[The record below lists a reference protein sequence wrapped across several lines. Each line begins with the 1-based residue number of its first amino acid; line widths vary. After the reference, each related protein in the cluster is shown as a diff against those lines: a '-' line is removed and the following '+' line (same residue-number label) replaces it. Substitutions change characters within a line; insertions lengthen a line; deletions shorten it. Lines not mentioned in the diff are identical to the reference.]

1 MNWEYVQPVRIIF
14 GNGQIKKLTSE
25 IAKLNGSNGLLVTTA
40 GFVRRGMAARILQL
54 SDGTIK
60 QVY

>member
-25 IAKLNGSNGLLVTTA
+25 IAKLNGTA
-40 GFVRRGMAARILQL
+40 WPHA
-54 SDGTIK
+54 SCN
-60 QVY
+60 